1 MRCTARDGLRF
12 AHTGGK
18 EDNDQG
24 EEIGPPLEQ
33 LESSGRGARKIK
45 SLQTHFIQGKNV
57 SATCLSSA
65 SLAGEAAARV
75 YEQAGRKKTK
85 KL

>member
-1 MRCTARDGLRF
+1 MTRRARRCAAHDGLRF

-18 EDNDQG
+18 DDDDQG
-24 EEIGPPLEQ
+24 EEIGPPLEL

-57 SATCLSSA
+57 SATCLSFA
-65 SLAGEAAARV
+65 SLAGEAVAGV
-75 YEQAGRKKTK
+75 DEQAG
-85 KL
+85 